1 MREVVLDTETTGL
14 EVREGHR
21 LIEIGCVEIVNRRV
35 TDRHFHVY
43 LQPDREVDPGAMA
56 IHGISNEDLADKP
69 RFAEVVAE
77 FLEFVRGA
85 RVVIHNAPFDLGFLN
100 NELRLAQ
107 QSETRPLD
115 DMCTI
120 LDTLALE
127 RRLHPGQRASL
138 DALCKR
144 YGISNSHRELHGAL
158 LDAELL
164 AGVYLAMT
172 SGQVSLSLE
181 GADGDVGDPAH
192 GPAAGPRRID
202 NNRPRLKVIAPTA
215 EELAEHRRY
224 LELLDESSDGACLWR
239 RLEPDAAVD

>member
-1 MREVVLDTETTGL
+1 VLDTETTGL

-35 TDRHFHVY
+35 TDRTFHVY
-43 LQPDREVDPGAMA
+43 LQPDREVDPGAIA

-69 RFAEVVAE
+69 RFAEVAAE

-85 RVVIHNAPFDLGFLN
+85 RLVIHNAPFDLGFLN
-100 NELRLAQ
+100 NELRLASQ
-107 QSETRPLD
+107 PESRPLD
-115 DMCTI
+115 EMCTI
-120 LDTLALE
+120 LDTLVLE

-164 AGVYLAMT
+164 AGVYLVMT
-172 SGQVSLSLE
+172 SGQVALSLE
-181 GADGDVGDPAH
+181 GADGDARDPGDRS
-192 GPAAGPRRID
+192 AAKPRRVD
-202 NNRPRLKVIAPTA
+202 NDRPRLRVIGPTA

-239 RLEPDAAVD
+239 RLEPDAAGD